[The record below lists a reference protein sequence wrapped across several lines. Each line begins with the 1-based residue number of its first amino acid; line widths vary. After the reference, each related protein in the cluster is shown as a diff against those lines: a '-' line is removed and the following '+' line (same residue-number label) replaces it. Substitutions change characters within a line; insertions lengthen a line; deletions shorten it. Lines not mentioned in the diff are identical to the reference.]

1 MIMRYLTSGESH
13 GKALTGILEGMPA
26 GLELS
31 EEYIN
36 QQLKRRQLGYGRS
49 ERMKIESDR
58 VKILSGVRFGKTL
71 GSPITFVV
79 ENKDWENWKE
89 TMSISP
95 TESDIEKVTIPRP
108 GHADFAGTIKYRHDD
123 IRNVLERSSARETAV
138 RVAVGSAAR
147 RLLEEFEIFIV
158 SHVIQIKD
166 VRSTLSLENIDLK
179 EINVLADK
187 SPIRCLDK
195 KTELRMMKVIDGAK
209 ANGDSVGGIAEI
221 IASGLPIGLGS
232 HVHWDRRMDG
242 QIAHAMMSIPA
253 IKGVEIGAG
262 FQSAS
267 LSGSQMH
274 DEIFYDDKSKDSR
287 KMGFYRKTNNAGGI
301 EGGITSGEPIVVR
314 IAMKPIPTL
323 TVPLDSV
330 DMFTKSPAKAHK
342 ERSDT
347 CAVPSAAVI
356 AESILVL
363 VIANALLEKYGFDS
377 IDEIKSL
384 LLLKKK

>member
-1 MIMRYLTSGESH
+1 MNLRYLTAGESH

-58 VKILSGVRFGKTL
+58 VNILSGVRFGKTL
-71 GSPITFVV
+71 GSPITFVI

-95 TESDIEKVTIPRP
+95 ADSDIEKVTIPRP

-158 SHVIQIKD
+158 SHVIQIKN
-166 VRSTLSLENIDLK
+166 VRGTLSLENIDLK

-187 SPIRCLDK
+187 SSVRCLDK
-195 KTELRMMKVIDGAK
+195 KVELRMMKVIDDAK

-221 IASGLPIGLGS
+221 IAGGLPIGLGS
-232 HVHWDRRMDG
+232 HVHWDRRLDG
-242 QIAHAMMSIPA
+242 QIAQAMMSIPA
-253 IKGVEIGAG
+253 IKGIEIGAG

-274 DEIFYDDKSKDSR
+274 DEIFYDDELKDSR
-287 KMGFYRKTNNAGGI
+287 KMSFYRKTNNAGGI
-301 EGGITSGEPIVVR
+301 EGGITNGEPIVVR

-323 TVPLDSV
+323 TIPLNSV
-330 DMFTKSPAKAHK
+330 DIFKKAPAKAHK

-347 CAVPSAAVI
+347 CALPSAAVV
-356 AESILVL
+356 AESVLAL
-363 VIANALLEKYGFDS
+363 VIANAFLEKYGCDS
-377 IDEIKSL
+377 IDEIKSHFL
-384 LLLKKK
+384 W

>member
-1 MIMRYLTSGESH
+1 MIIRYLTSGESH

-31 EEYIN
+31 EGYIN

-49 ERMKIESDR
+49 ERMKIESDSI
-58 VKILSGVRFGKTL
+58 KILSGVRFGKTL
-71 GSPITFVV
+71 GSPITFVI

-89 TMSISP
+89 AMSISK
-95 TESDIEKVTIPRP
+95 TESDTEKVTIPRP

-138 RVAVGSAAR
+138 RVAVGSSAR
-147 RLLEEFEIFIV
+147 RLLEEFKIFIV

-166 VRSTLSLENIDLK
+166 VKSTLSLENIDLK
-179 EINVLADK
+179 EINLLADK
-187 SPIRCLDK
+187 SPVRCLDK
-195 KTELRMMKVIDGAK
+195 KVELRMMNAIDSAK

-221 IASGLPIGLGS
+221 IAGELPIGLGS
-232 HVHWDRRMDG
+232 HVHWDRRLDG
-242 QIAHAMMSIPA
+242 QIAQAMISIPA
-253 IKGVEIGAG
+253 IKGIEIGAG

-274 DEIFYDDKSKDSR
+274 DEIFYDDESKDSR

-301 EGGITSGEPIVVR
+301 EGGITNGEPIVVR

-323 TVPLDSV
+323 TIPLNSV
-330 DMFTKSPAKAHK
+330 DMFKKVPAKAHK

-347 CAVPSAAVI
+347 CALPSAAVV
-356 AESILVL
+356 AESVLAL
-363 VIANALLEKYGFDS
+363 VIANAFLEKYGCDS
-377 IDEIKSL
+377 IDEIKSRFL
-384 LLLKKK
+384 

>member
-1 MIMRYLTSGESH
+1 MIIRYLTSGESH

-36 QQLKRRQLGYGRS
+36 QQLKRRQLGYGRGG
-49 ERMKIESDR
+49 RMKIETDR

-71 GSPITFVV
+71 GSPITFVI

-108 GHADFAGTIKYRHDD
+108 GHADFAGTIKYGHDD

-166 VRSTLSLENIDLK
+166 VRSTLRLENIGLK

-187 SPIRCLDK
+187 SPVRCLDK
-195 KTELRMMKVIDGAK
+195 KVELQMMNAIDDAK
-209 ANGDSVGGIAEI
+209 TNGDSVGGIAEI

-242 QIAHAMMSIPA
+242 QIAQAMMSIPA

-301 EGGITSGEPIVVR
+301 EGGITNGEPIVLR

-323 TVPLDSV
+323 TIPLNSV
-330 DMFTKSPAKAHK
+330 DIFTKAPAKAHK

-347 CAVPSAAVI
+347 CAVPSAAVV
-356 AESILVL
+356 AESVLALVL
-363 VIANALLEKYGFDS
+363 ANAFLEKYGSDN
-377 IDEIKSL
+377 IEEIKDL

>member
-1 MIMRYLTSGESH
+1 MILRYLTSGESH

-58 VKILSGVRFGKTL
+58 VNILSGVRFGKTL
-71 GSPITFVV
+71 GSPITFVI

-95 TESDIEKVTIPRP
+95 ADSDIEKVTIPRP

-147 RLLEEFEIFIV
+147 RLLEEFKIFIV

-166 VRSTLSLENIDLK
+166 VRSTLSLENMDLK
-179 EINVLADK
+179 EINLLADK

-195 KTELRMMKVIDGAK
+195 KTEMRMMKVIDGAK

-253 IKGVEIGAG
+253 IKGIEIGAG
-262 FQSAS
+262 FQSAT
-267 LSGSQMH
+267 LSGSQLH
-274 DEIFYDDKSKDSR
+274 DEIFYGDKSKDSR

-301 EGGITSGEPIVVR
+301 EGGITSGEPIIVR

-323 TVPLDSV
+323 TIPLNSV
-330 DMFTKSPAKAHK
+330 DIFTKAPAKAHK

-347 CAVPSAAVI
+347 CAVPSAAVV
-356 AESILVL
+356 AESVLAL
-363 VIANALLEKYGFDS
+363 VIANAFLEKYGCDS